1 MRAEGQLNE
10 FCREDRNSG
19 EVRGVGKI
27 GLELFTCETELA
39 EEGRW
44 TAEVQ
49 RRWNGSCAS
58 PAESFHG
65 LH

>member
-10 FCREDRNSG
+10 FCREDRNTGEIG
-19 EVRGVGKI
+19 EVGKT
-27 GLELFTCETELA
+27 GFELFTCEAGLA

-44 TAEVQ
+44 TAQVQ
-49 RRWNGSCAS
+49 RPCNRSSAS
-58 PAESFHG
+58 LTESFHR